1 MTADFDEFRA
11 LHRPGKPLLLPN
23 AWDFA
28 SAAAFVDAGF
38 PAVGTT
44 SLGVAAAA
52 GLPDAAGLAR
62 AETYAL
68 ARRLGRL
75 DCLVTIDIEA
85 GFSAQP
91 ADVARLA
98 HDLAATGAV
107 GVNIEDGRPDGTL
120 ATTGTQVELIR
131 AIKQRVPHLFVNA
144 RTDTHWLN
152 PSAPDLTDTIQR
164 LLAYRDAGADGVFVP
179 GIAEPTA
186 IRAVVNG
193 VDAPLN
199 VLFLPGRQTV
209 AGLADLGVARISTGS
224 WPFRVALS
232 RAVAAV
238 AAVATGRTD
247 DRSEDVLTYRD
258 VLTLT
263 M

>member
-1 MTADFDEFRA
+1 MTATFDEFRA
-11 LHRPGKPLLLPN
+11 LHRPGAPLLLPN

-28 SAAAFVDAGF
+28 SAAAFVDTGF

-52 GLPDAAGLAR
+52 GLADAAGVAR

-85 GFSAQP
+85 GFSAEP

-98 HDLAATGAV
+98 YDLAATGAV
-107 GVNIEDGRPDGTL
+107 GINIEDGRADGTL
-120 ATTGTQVELIR
+120 APIGTQTELIR

-152 PSAPDLTDTIQR
+152 PSAPDLGDTIER
-164 LLAYRDAGADGVFVP
+164 LSAYRDAGADGVFAP
-179 GIAEPTA
+179 GIAEPA
-186 IRAVVNG
+186 DIRTVAGAVN
-193 VDAPLN
+193 APLN
-199 VLFLPGRQTV
+199 VLFLPDRQTV

-224 WPFRVALS
+224 WLFRVALS

-238 AAVATGRTD
+238 RSVATGRAD
-247 DRSEDVLTYRD
+247 DRADDVLSYRD
-258 VLTLT
+258 VVTLT
-263 M
+263 A